1 MSQAVTRLREIVV
14 ERAVTT
20 ARHRAAFANAG
31 VEEPVRALVDKVA
44 RNAHKITDEDLAAV
58 KAAGYSEDAVF
69 EVTVC
74 AALGQATRQLDAAL
88 AALDAVTKETP

>member
-1 MSQAVTRLREIVV
+1 MSEAVTRLRKIVV

-20 ARHRAAFANAG
+20 DPHRAAFANQG
-31 VEEPVRALVDKVA
+31 VAEPARGLIDKVA
-44 RNAHKITDEDLAAV
+44 RTAYKITDEDVTAV

-69 EVTVC
+69 ELTVC

-88 AALDAVTKETP
+88 AALAAATEETP